1 MKIGILSRNSNLYS
15 TKRLVEAA
23 RSKGHEVEVI
33 DALKCYVDIE
43 AGNPQVYGPNGQSM
57 NDFDAIIPRIGTSVT
72 FYGCAILR
80 QFEMA
85 GIYTLNESI
94 AITRSRDKLRAHQI
108 LSKRG
113 IGMPITGF
121 AHSPKN
127 KKTMR
132 SLIKRVGGAPLI
144 IKLLEGTQGKGVVL
158 AQTDRAVESVI
169 EAFSGLNAFFLV
181 QEFIKESEGSDI
193 RCFIM
198 GDKVIAAIQRKAPIG
213 EFRANMHQGSTSE
226 LIKLS
231 PIERRTAV
239 QATKA
244 MGLKVAG
251 VDIVR
256 SNRGPLVLEVNSSPG
271 IEYIEKTSQK
281 DIAGM
286 IIKYIEINAKST
298 LNSKINKG

>member
-1 MKIGILSRNSNLYS
+1 M
-15 TKRLVEAA
+15 
-23 RSKGHEVEVI
+23 H
-33 DALKCYVDIE
+33 
-43 AGNPQVYGPNGQSM
+43 
-57 NDFDAIIPRIGTSVT
+57 
-72 FYGCAILR
+72 
-80 QFEMA
+80 
-85 GIYTLNESI
+85 
-94 AITRSRDKLRAHQI
+94 
-108 LSKRG
+108 
-113 IGMPITGF
+113 
-121 AHSPKN
+121 
-127 KKTMR
+127 
-132 SLIKRVGGAPLI
+132 
-144 IKLLEGTQGKGVVL
+144 
-158 AQTDRAVESVI
+158 
-169 EAFSGLNAFFLV
+169 FFLV

-198 GDKVIAAIQRKAPIG
+198 GDKVIAAMQRKAPIG
-213 EFRANMHQGSTSE
+213 EFRANMHQGATSE

-244 MGLKVAG
+244 MGLRVAG